1 MISHPIFDSTGNY
14 LGYVAG
20 TIYLLENNIL
30 NELLGEHFY
39 QDGSYVFVVDGEG
52 NIIYHPNP
60 SRVNDTYGHSIGD
73 EVLKFLAAEMRA
85 AIREGDTCCRYG
97 GEEFIILLPDTTLE
111 DTFKIAE
118 NLRKVI
124 ENKVSPTGNP
134 ITISG
139 GIANYP
145 LSGDHAMQVIEVADA
160 QLYRA
165 KENGRNKIC
174 GEDYMIV

>member
-60 SRVNDTYGHSIGD
+60 SRINESAEKNPAVKETMDGKSGVMRLVNSQGIDMLAGYADIPLTNWGTVSQTETEIALRPAID
-73 EVLKFLAAEMRA
+73 MRQEMILKA
-85 AIREGDTCCRYG
+85 
-97 GEEFIILLPDTTLE
+97 LL
-111 DTFKIAE
+111 F
-118 NLRKVI
+118 
-124 ENKVSPTGNP
+124 
-134 ITISG
+134 
-139 GIANYP
+139 
-145 LSGDHAMQVIEVADA
+145 
-160 QLYRA
+160 
-165 KENGRNKIC
+165 
-174 GEDYMIV
+174 